1 MLVDEILKVA
11 KVLHRFRPRVFA
23 VRSPEILLWACG
35 IDPHPTQKS
44 REHQI
49 VFDVTRAHIHAK
61 LMTTWDH
68 LPDDL
73 VKAIMSRRCRP
84 MLQDAMARCNGKMQ
98 QKEREEKMAW
108 AEYDRVL
115 MKACGRDL
123 AS

>member
-1 MLVDEILKVA
+1 MLVDEILNVA
-11 KVLHRFRPRVFA
+11 KVLHRFGPRVFA
-23 VRSPEILLWACG
+23 VRSPENIAVGVWHG
-35 IDPHPTQKS
+35 STDNQKS

-49 VFDVTRAHIHAK
+49 VFDVTRAHLRAK

-73 VKAIMSRRCRP
+73 IKAIMSWRCRL

-123 AS
+123 ES